1 MVLPLVAA
9 GVMAGGALYNAY
21 QNNQASKK
29 AAAERARLQGLINA
43 VQDPNFDTSQL
54 MPEDLSIAER
64 YSPELAQYIAEKNP
78 QLVEDSQV
86 AKQAQ
91 QARLQSLQGLQQLS
105 QTGNDPIA
113 ELQRRR
119 ALRDAMMQ
127 SQTQRANIEQDA
139 QRRGIGLGSGMSLAA
154 QMQANAA
161 ANQTAALEG
170 EQAAASAAGRRQ
182 QALGQ
187 VGSLGGQIYG
197 DEDRRASMNAD
208 IINSFNQ
215 RVAQGMRQNQQ
226 YNIGNQNQAQ
236 QYNIG
241 NQIAAKDKRFQAQ
254 QQNQQMR
261 NQQAQQGFG
270 NQMARLGQ
278 NVNMGQMNQQAIYGD
293 AAQRSQAVSGLT
305 NAAALGMTGYQD
317 YSRNKAA
324 DARADEY
331 LNLEKQ
337 RQADQYDLARNR
349 GASGRVYAGSGYDP
363 SKGYA

>member
-1 MVLPLVAA
+1 MVLPLIAA
-9 GVMAGGALYNAY
+9 GVMAGGAAYNAY
-21 QNNQASKK
+21 QNRQASIE
-29 AAAERARLQGLINA
+29 ARHERERLQGLINGIK
-43 VQDPNFDTSQL
+43 DPSFDTSQL
-54 MPEDLSIAER
+54 TPEDLSLAEK
-64 YSPELAQYIAEKNP
+64 YSPDLAQYIAEKNP
-78 QLVEDSQV
+78 QLVEESQT

-127 SQTQRANIEQDA
+127 SQTQRANMEQDA
-139 QRRGIGLGSGMSLAA
+139 HRRGIGLGSGLSLGA

-197 DEDRRASMNAD
+197 DEERRAAQNAD

-215 RVAQGMRQNQQ
+215 RVAQSMRQNQQ
-226 YNIGNQNQAQ
+226 QNIGAQNEAQ
-236 QYNIG
+236 RYNVG
-241 NQIAAKDKRFQAQ
+241 NQIANKQNQFQAR
-254 QQNQQMR
+254 QQNQNMR

-305 NAAALGMTGYQD
+305 NAAALGATGYQD
-317 YSRNKAA
+317 YQRNQAA
-324 DARADEY
+324 DARADRLTDAQENY
-331 LNLEKQ
+331 
-337 RQADQYDLARNR
+337 YDSLASRNR
-349 GASGRVYAGSGYDP
+349 GN
-363 SKGYA
+363 KGYA